1 MQTVERTKN
10 GYEILMIN
18 RENENTPLA
27 IMNSLGLRSATNM
40 RAIVVSEEAD
50 FDALAE
56 EWDKLLEES
65 QQRVYFLRWG
75 WTRAWWRAFK
85 PSGSRLMIIAC
96 RDGEGRLAG
105 LAPFYVAQ
113 RRTAGIPHVR
123 EGLFIGTGI
132 YAQTSEYLDMI
143 ARRGSE

>member
-1 MQTVERTKN
+1 MKVEHYINETAPFFANSSLSVEATKALDATVVTDDA
-10 GYEILMIN
+10 G
-18 RENENTPLA
+18 
-27 IMNSLGLRSATNM
+27 
-40 RAIVVSEEAD
+40 

-56 EWDKLLEES
+56 EWDRLLEES